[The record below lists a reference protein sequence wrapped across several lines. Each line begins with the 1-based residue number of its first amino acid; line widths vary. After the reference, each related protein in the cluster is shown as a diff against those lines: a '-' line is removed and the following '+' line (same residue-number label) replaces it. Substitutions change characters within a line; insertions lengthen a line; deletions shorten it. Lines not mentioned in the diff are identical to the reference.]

1 MKRSP
6 PISSRKSFNRRAPN
20 RNTTIRFI
28 LLSAAGLIGQGIA
41 HATDISWN
49 RAAGNT
55 GNISDGTNWVGGV
68 APGSSDNGFIN
79 NGGIASSSSPYVGT
93 ISNLRLGFGQTDSGT
108 LVMSPGGA
116 LEVGGGFVGD
126 LSIGGDGAGTLII
139 NGGNLITRF
148 LYLGQRSNGHGIGTQ
163 TDGTFEVKRN
173 FVMAELKPASAVI
186 PTASNYTMSG
196 GTLLIGTIGGGELYI
211 GAHGPSTFTL
221 SGNSL
226 VSVNTTIHIGASAE
240 ANDPPRGV
248 GTLNMSGGA
257 MNVTS
262 GNAHFVIG
270 DGGDGTMNL
279 SGGSITTKFYNTGQN
294 PGALGWVNQTGGSV
308 TALGAF
314 VVGEASQLA
323 NLYDLSGGSVAVTGG
338 DMNLGSGA
346 GVGTLKVRGT
356 GSLSISGTAHL
367 GAGPTSSGTL
377 NLSAGSIML
386 GADNAG
392 TASCI
397 VGDSGTG
404 VLIVSGGLLN
414 TPFMTLGQN
423 AGALGTGTQTGGMVS
438 IANNLS
444 IGEASTNNNMYA
456 ISAGTLQANSGIYVG
471 TSGNGIFNVS
481 GTASVA
487 AAELHNVE
495 TGTGTISISGG
506 SINVGLT
513 TNNGMFT
520 QSAGT
525 ASLGPVSGAGQINVS
540 GGTLTAASIAQ
551 GTLALSGTGRVN
563 VTPGGVTN
571 TLTALTL
578 TGTSK
583 LDLANNHLILD
594 YPTIGPSPLAS
605 LKAALIA
612 GSITSST
619 AAAIAANPANTHKT
633 ALGYA
638 EANQVHDF
646 VANPNFTFGGQPVDS
661 TAVLIRYTYTG
672 DANLDGAVSTPDFTA
687 LASNFNGVGK
697 AWFNGDF
704 NFDGK
709 VNALDFNALATNFGQ
724 PPLSSPSLGTL
735 VPEPASIGLVVLG
748 SFCAARRR
756 RSLV

>member
-1 MKRSP
+1 
-6 PISSRKSFNRRAPN
+6 
-20 RNTTIRFI
+20 
-28 LLSAAGLIGQGIA
+28 LIGPGIA
-41 HATDISWN
+41 RATDISWS
-49 RAAGNT
+49 RAAGNP
-55 GNISDGTNWVGGV
+55 GNLGDGANWVGGV

-108 LVMSPGGA
+108 LVMSTGGA
-116 LEVGGGFVGD
+116 LEVGGGFFGD
-126 LSIGGDGAGTLII
+126 LSIGGDGAGTVII

-148 LYLGQRSNGHGIGTQ
+148 LYLGQSSHGHGVGTQ
-163 TDGTFEVKRN
+163 TDGTVEVKRN
-173 FVMAELKPASAVI
+173 FVMSELKPASAVI

-196 GTLLIGTIGGGELYI
+196 GTLLIGTIGGGEMYI

-226 VSVNTTIHIGASAE
+226 VSVNTTIHLGASSE
-240 ANDPPRGV
+240 LSDPPRGV

-257 MNVTS
+257 MNVYG

-356 GSLSISGTAHL
+356 GSLSISGAGNL
-367 GAGPTSSGTL
+367 GVGPTSSGTL
-377 NLSAGSIML
+377 NLSGGSITL

-392 TASCI
+392 TASCV
-397 VGDSGTG
+397 VGNSGTG
-404 VLIVSGGLLN
+404 VLIVSGGLLT

-423 AGALGTGTQTGGMVS
+423 AGALGTGTQTGGTVS
-438 IANNLS
+438 ITTNLS
-444 IGEASTNNNMYA
+444 IGEASTGNNMYT
-456 ISAGTLQANSGIYVG
+456 ISAGTLSVGSGIYNG
-471 TSGNGIFNVS
+471 TSGTGVFNVS
-481 GTASVA
+481 GTALVT
-487 AAELHNVE
+487 AAELHNVA
-495 TGTGTISISGG
+495 TGVGTISVSGG
-506 SINVGLT
+506 SISVGLT
-513 TNNGMFT
+513 TNDGLYT
-520 QSAGT
+520 QSGGT
-525 ASLGPVSGAGQINVS
+525 ASLGSVSGVGQIAVS
-540 GGTLTAASIAQ
+540 GGTLNASSIAQ
-551 GTLALSGTGRVN
+551 GTLLLSSTGRVN
-563 VTPGGVTN
+563 ITPGGVTN
-571 TLTALTL
+571 MLTALSL

-583 LDLANNHLILD
+583 LDLANNHLIID

-605 LKAALIA
+605 VKAALSV
-612 GSITSST
+612 GSITSTT
-619 AAAIAANPANTHKT
+619 AAAIAANPANPHKT

-638 EANQVHDF
+638 EASDLGVS
-646 VANPNFTFGGQPVDS
+646 TFAGQPVDS
-661 TAVLIRYTYTG
+661 TAVLIRYTYAG
-672 DANLDGAVSTPDFTA
+672 DANLDGAVNTADFTA
-687 LASNFNGVGK
+687 LASNFNGTGK

-704 NFDGK
+704 NFDGR
-709 VNALDFNALATNFGQ
+709 VNALDFNAIATNFGQ

-735 VPEPASIGLVVLG
+735 VPEPACAGMLVLASV
-748 SFCAARRR
+748 CVMRRR
-756 RSLV
+756 RDRV